1 MKPETHLLIALKIRY
16 ISYLSFVLSL
26 LIKT

>member
-1 MKPETHLLIALKIRY
+1 MKPETRLLIALKIRY